1 MHKIFISYSRHDKD
15 KVFKIKDEIEG
26 LIGKESCWI
35 DLTGIES
42 DKQFV
47 DVIIDA
53 IDQADI
59 FLFMYSKYSDCSE
72 WTRKEVEYA
81 KSENKKIVFVKID
94 KVPLSKYYRFQFGG
108 HDIID
113 IFDGDQKRK
122 LMFNL
127 LNWVKNEEVSLESK
141 NSCDDNYGI
150 DQNNLGRIPWKPI
163 EVRTLGGLAKKLK
176 HIWDRLKNVLFAFF
190 EWLIHIKSWVILT
203 TILNILFSFF
213 LRLGIPK
220 GSDVAEKL
228 LDATIFFI
236 ICSAIPFVIV
246 LVKPS
251 VLGFK
256 ERVKSAFLLLI
267 PVVVYSFSYFGLK
280 SMEKRKE
287 ASTNNNTP
295 KQISIYCMGDYP
307 ADSVQYL
314 EACLRKYF
322 PNVRIMQNN
331 INLPPQYF
339 NKERNRYLAS
349 GLLDELAKHRNNDA
363 VIGVTDYI
371 IFKPNKK
378 SDTFGIMGMSY
389 TNTFKSIVS
398 TKIPL
403 NGKKQSKNN
412 ICKLALHELGHGF
425 GLKHCPNETCYMVDA
440 EGTMKIVNAIGFCES
455 CKHVLNS
462 KGWIIK

>member
-1 MHKIFISYSRHDKD
+1 MHKIFISYSRHDKE

-26 LIGKESCWI
+26 LIGTETCWI

-42 DKQFV
+42 DKQFI

-59 FLFMYSKYSDCSE
+59 FLFMYSKFSDGSE

-113 IFDGDQKRK
+113 IFDSDQKRK

-127 LNWVKNEEVSLESK
+127 QNWVKKDDILLESK
-141 NSCDDNYGI
+141 SLCEDNYEI
-150 DQNNLGRIPWKPI
+150 VQNKSDKTHRSPI
-163 EVRTLGGLAKKLK
+163 EVKTFRDFVNKLK
-176 HIWDRLKNVLFAFF
+176 HICNRLKIFLFAFF
-190 EWLIHIKSWVILT
+190 EWFIHLRSWVIMT
-203 TILNILFSFF
+203 TTLNILFS
-213 LRLGIPK
+213 LLLWLGASVVEEDD
-220 GSDVAEKL
+220 GMSDVM
-228 LDATIFFI
+228 IFFI
-236 ICSAIPFVIV
+236 VCSVIPLVIV

-267 PVVVYSFSYFGLK
+267 PVVVYSISYFTIK
-280 SMEKRKE
+280 SMEKGKE
-287 ASTNNNTP
+287 TTTNNKTP
-295 KQISIYCMGDYP
+295 KQISIYCMGGYL

-314 EACLRKYF
+314 EVCLRKYF
-322 PNVRIMQNN
+322 PNVRVMPNN
-331 INLPPQYF
+331 INIPSQYF

-403 NGKKQSKNN
+403 NGKEQSKDN

-440 EGTMKIVNAIGFCES
+440 EGTMKIENAIGFCES

>member
-1 MHKIFISYSRHDKD
+1 MHKIFISYSRHDKE

-26 LIGKESCWI
+26 LIGTETCWI

-42 DKQFV
+42 DKQFI

-59 FLFMYSKYSDCSE
+59 FLFMYSKFSDGSE

-113 IFDGDQKRK
+113 IFDRDQKRK

-127 LNWVKNEEVSLESK
+127 QNWVKKGDILLESK
-141 NSCDDNYGI
+141 SLCDDNYEI
-150 DQNNLGRIPWKPI
+150 VQNTSDKTHRTPI
-163 EVRTLGGLAKKLK
+163 EVKTLGDFVKKLK
-176 HIWDRLKNVLFAFF
+176 HICNRLKIFLFAFF
-190 EWLIHIKSWVILT
+190 EWFIHLRSWVIMT
-203 TILNILFSFF
+203 TTLNILFS
-213 LRLGIPK
+213 LLLWLGASVVEEDDDM
-220 GSDVAEKL
+220 SDVM
-228 LDATIFFI
+228 IFFI
-236 ICSAIPFVIV
+236 VCSVIPLVIV

-267 PVVVYSFSYFGLK
+267 PIAVYSFSYFTIK
-280 SMEKRKE
+280 SMEKGKE
-287 ASTNNNTP
+287 TTMNNKTP
-295 KQISIYCMGDYP
+295 KQISIYCMGGYP

-314 EACLRKYF
+314 EVFLRKYF
-322 PNVRIMQNN
+322 PNVRVMPNN
-331 INLPPQYF
+331 INLPSHYF

-378 SDTFGIMGMSY
+378 SDTFDIMGMSY

-403 NGKKQSKNN
+403 NGKEQSKDN

>member
-1 MHKIFISYSRHDKD
+1 MHKIFISYSRHDKE

-26 LIGKESCWI
+26 LIGTETCWI

-42 DKQFV
+42 DKQFI

-59 FLFMYSKYSDCSE
+59 FLFMYSKFSDGSE

-113 IFDGDQKRK
+113 ILDRDQKRK

-127 LNWVKNEEVSLESK
+127 QNWVKKDDILLESK
-141 NSCDDNYGI
+141 SLCDDNYEI
-150 DQNNLGRIPWKPI
+150 AQNKSDKTHRISI
-163 EVRTLGGLAKKLK
+163 EVKTLGDFVKKLK
-176 HIWDRLKNVLFAFF
+176 HICNRLKIFLFAFF
-190 EWLIHIKSWVILT
+190 EWFIHLRSWVIMT
-203 TILNILFSFF
+203 TTLNILFS
-213 LRLGIPK
+213 LLLWLGASVVEEDDDM
-220 GSDVAEKL
+220 SDVM
-228 LDATIFFI
+228 IFFI
-236 ICSAIPFVIV
+236 VCSVIPLVIV

-267 PVVVYSFSYFGLK
+267 PVVVYSISYFTLK
-280 SMEKRKE
+280 SMEKGKE
-287 ASTNNNTP
+287 TTMTNKTP
-295 KQISIYCMGDYP
+295 KQISIYCMGGYP

-314 EACLRKYF
+314 EVCLRKYF
-322 PNVRIMQNN
+322 PNVRVMPNN
-331 INLPPQYF
+331 INLPSQYF

-349 GLLDELAKHRNNDA
+349 GLLDELAKHCNNDA

-403 NGKKQSKNN
+403 NGKEQSKDN

-425 GLKHCPNETCYMVDA
+425 GLKHCPNEACYMVDA
-440 EGTMKIVNAIGFCES
+440 EGTMKIENAIGFCES

>member
-1 MHKIFISYSRHDKD
+1 MHKIFISYSRHDKE

-26 LIGKESCWI
+26 LIGTETCWI

-42 DKQFV
+42 DKQFI

-59 FLFMYSKYSDCSE
+59 FLFMYSKFSDGSE

-113 IFDGDQKRK
+113 IFDSDQKRK

-127 LNWVKNEEVSLESK
+127 QNWVKKDDILLESK
-141 NSCDDNYGI
+141 SLCEDNYEI
-150 DQNNLGRIPWKPI
+150 VQNKSDKTHRSPI
-163 EVRTLGGLAKKLK
+163 EVKTFRDFVNKLK
-176 HIWDRLKNVLFAFF
+176 HICNRLKIFSFAFF
-190 EWLIHIKSWVILT
+190 EWFIHLRSWVIMT
-203 TILNILFSFF
+203 TTLNILFS
-213 LRLGIPK
+213 LLLWLGASVVEEDD
-220 GSDVAEKL
+220 GMSDVM
-228 LDATIFFI
+228 IFFI
-236 ICSAIPFVIV
+236 VCSVIPLVIV

-267 PVVVYSFSYFGLK
+267 PVVVYSISYFTIK
-280 SMEKRKE
+280 SMEKGKE
-287 ASTNNNTP
+287 TTTNNKTP
-295 KQISIYCMGDYP
+295 KQISIYCMGGYP

-314 EACLRKYF
+314 EVCLRKYF
-322 PNVRIMQNN
+322 PNVRVMPNN
-331 INLPPQYF
+331 INLPSQYF

-403 NGKKQSKNN
+403 NGKEQSKDN

-440 EGTMKIVNAIGFCES
+440 EGTMKIENAIGFCES

>member
-1 MHKIFISYSRHDKD
+1 MHKIFISYSRHDKE

-26 LIGKESCWI
+26 LIGTETCWI

-42 DKQFV
+42 DKQFI

-59 FLFMYSKYSDCSE
+59 FLFMYSKFSDGSE

-113 IFDGDQKRK
+113 IFDRDQKRK

-127 LNWVKNEEVSLESK
+127 QNWVKKGDILLESK
-141 NSCDDNYGI
+141 SLCDDNYEI
-150 DQNNLGRIPWKPI
+150 VQNTSDKTHRTPI
-163 EVRTLGGLAKKLK
+163 EVKTLGDFVKKLK
-176 HIWDRLKNVLFAFF
+176 HICNRLKIFLFAFF
-190 EWLIHIKSWVILT
+190 EWFIHLRSWVIMT
-203 TILNILFSFF
+203 TTLNILFS
-213 LRLGIPK
+213 LLLWLGASVVEEDDDM
-220 GSDVAEKL
+220 SDVM
-228 LDATIFFI
+228 IFFI
-236 ICSAIPFVIV
+236 VCSVIPLVIV

-267 PVVVYSFSYFGLK
+267 PIAVYSFSYFTIK
-280 SMEKRKE
+280 SMEKGKE
-287 ASTNNNTP
+287 TTMNNKTP
-295 KQISIYCMGDYP
+295 KQISIYCMGGYP

-314 EACLRKYF
+314 EAFLRKYF
-322 PNVRIMQNN
+322 PNVKVMPNN
-331 INLPPQYF
+331 INLPSQYF

-403 NGKKQSKNN
+403 NGKEQSKDN